1 MSRWKD
7 ERPTRAAGLSAKEEI
22 LARVRSALA
31 VPRRDEIT
39 RAEDVPRDYQRADDR
54 QEVATA
60 PEKVRDVLVQRLED
74 YTAIVHRTT
83 AERAPAVVAT
93 ALAQAGSVVVPPGL
107 PAAWTQEV
115 AAEVVLDDGSATPRR
130 LDAIDAVLTGCHTA
144 IALTGTIVLR
154 GDELGGRRAIS
165 LVPDHHVVVVRS
177 EDVVLGV
184 PKGIERMAA
193 DPTAAW
199 TMISGPSATSD
210 IELSRVEGV
219 HGPRRLEVVL
229 IEPVPAPGTEPASP
243 TTTTTA
249 QERTP

>member
-1 MSRWKD
+1 MNRWID
-7 ERPTRAAGLSAKEEI
+7 QRPTRTAGLSAKEEI

-39 RAEDVPRDYQRADDR
+39 GAEDVPRDYQRADDR
-54 QEVATA
+54 QELATA
-60 PEKVRDVLVQRLED
+60 PGKVRDVLVQRLED

-83 AERAPAVVAT
+83 AHQAPAVIAA
-93 ALAQAGSVVVPPGL
+93 ALGAAGSVVVPAGL
-107 PAAWTQEV
+107 PGAWTQEV
-115 AAEVVLDDGSATPRR
+115 AAEVILDDGSATPRR

-229 IEPVPAPGTEPASP
+229 IEPDPPPQAPPSAPA
-243 TTTTTA
+243 TTTA